1 MNDRIS
7 TSRENANSTT
17 LKKVVAEMASEMK
30 HFLYLEKKKHSM
42 MKQLKQLVKVL
53 QHVMK

>member
-30 HFLYLEKKKHSM
+30 HFLYLEKKKRSM
-42 MKQLKQLVKVL
+42 MKQLVKVL